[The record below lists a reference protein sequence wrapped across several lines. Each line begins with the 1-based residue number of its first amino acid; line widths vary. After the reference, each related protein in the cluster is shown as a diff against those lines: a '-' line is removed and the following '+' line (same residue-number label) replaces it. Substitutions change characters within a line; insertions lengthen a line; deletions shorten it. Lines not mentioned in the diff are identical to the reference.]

1 MKKILNSKNQ
11 TGQAMVEMVVLF
23 PILIIFASMITWWGR
38 LTITKQQLLSAARY
52 GTDLIYYTSDTSH
65 PFNEEEVKEDIINY
79 LTDKQT
85 KGRRL
90 NPDKLTIKVKIN
102 RPDKVN
108 SFNAMTPINPFTLAD
123 EASFVEVYYKFSM
136 PTIFKAFSQFLGSAN
151 LPDEITISA
160 RSAVLAGT
168 GAKG

>member
-1 MKKILNSKNQ
+1 MNYKNCR
-11 TGQAMVEMVVLF
+11 GQAMIEMVVLF
-23 PILIIFASMITWWGR
+23 PILVILASMITWWGR

-52 GTDLIYYTSDTSH
+52 GTDLIYYTSDTSS
-65 PFNEEEVKEDIINY
+65 PFTEQDVQDDIINY
-79 LTDKQT
+79 LTDKQNE
-85 KGRRL
+85 GRKL
-90 NPDKLTIKVKIN
+90 NPEKLQIKVKIN
-102 RPDKVN
+102 RPAKVN
-108 SFNAMTPINPFTLAD
+108 PFNAMMPINPFTLAD
-123 EASFVEVYYKFSM
+123 EASYVEVYYKFSL